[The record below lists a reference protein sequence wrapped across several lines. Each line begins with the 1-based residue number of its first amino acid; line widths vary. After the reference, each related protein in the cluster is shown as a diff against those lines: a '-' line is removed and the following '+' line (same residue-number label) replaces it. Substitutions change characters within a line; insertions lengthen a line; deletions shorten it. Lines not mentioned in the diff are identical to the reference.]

1 MSCSSVFRAV
11 AHCFRALSLVVFDL
25 VRLALLVARSHSTLA
40 AENLFLRKQLALF
53 LERKAKPRRAD
64 DSTRWMMAALSRMFL
79 WRDALVNVKPDT
91 LIRWQRKGFRLFW
104 RWKSKPSGRP
114 RLTKDLRQLI
124 REMAAENSTWGEERI
139 ANELRLK
146 LGIRVSPPTVEKY
159 LREGPVRTPDP
170 KQRWLTFVHNHAKV
184 IVACDFFVVVTAT
197 FRTLYVFVIMELGT
211 RRILHHNVTAN
222 PTAEWT
228 LQQFREALPG
238 DHPYRFVIH
247 DRDSIFS
254 KPLDKVVT
262 DLGVRVLRTPVR
274 APMANSV
281 CERFGGTLRRECLDF
296 LIPLNERHLK
306 MTIKEWGLHYNRG
319 RPHSSLGP
327 GIPEPNQDSVPASDH
342 RHKLPA
348 GYRVVKTSVLG
359 GLHHEYRLVKEAA

>member
-1 MSCSSVFRAV
+1 
-11 AHCFRALSLVVFDL
+11 
-25 VRLALLVARSHSTLA
+25 
-40 AENLFLRKQLALF
+40 
-53 LERKAKPRRAD
+53 
-64 DSTRWMMAALSRMFL
+64 MMATLSRMFQ

-91 LIRWQRKGFRLFW
+91 LIRWHRKGFRLFW
-104 RWKSKPSGRP
+104 RWKSKPTGRP
-114 RLTKDLRQLI
+114 RLPKDLRELI
-124 REMAAENSTWGEERI
+124 CKMASENPTWGEERI
-139 ANELRLK
+139 ANELKLK
-146 LGIRVSPPTVEKY
+146 LGIRVSPRTVEKY
-159 LREGPVRTPDP
+159 LRNGSPVRAPDP

-197 FRTLYVFVIMELGT
+197 FRTLYVLVIMELGT
-211 RRILHHNVTAN
+211 RRILYKNVTAH

-238 DHPYRFVIH
+238 DHPYRFLIH

-254 KPLDKVVT
+254 KQLDKGVT

-281 CERFGGTLRRECLDF
+281 CERLGGSLRRECLDF

-306 MTIKEWGLHYNRG
+306 MTVRECGIHYNRG

-327 GIPEPNQDSVPASDH
+327 GIPEPNQESVPVSDH

-348 GYRVVKTSVLG
+348 GYRVVKTPVLR
-359 GLHHEYRLVKEAA
+359 GLHHEYSLVKEAA